1 MKTISF
7 TVSITF
13 NEEVDDPSSIKNV
26 LNNVYDA
33 VVSQYENGNGLAP
46 NDSNALTEKIEII
59 ENSTKQT
66 LTYKTVNYHDKQG

>member
-7 TVSITF
+7 TVNITF

-46 NDSNALTEKIEII
+46 NDSNALTEKIEIV
-59 ENSTKQT
+59 ERSTKQV
-66 LTYKTVNYHDKQG
+66 LTYETDPF

>member
-7 TVSITF
+7 TVNITF
-13 NEEVDDPSSIKNV
+13 NEEITERSSIKNV

-46 NDSNALTEKIEII
+46 NDSNALTEKIEIV
-59 ENSTKQT
+59 ERSTKQV
-66 LTYKTVNYHDKQG
+66 LTYETDPF

>member
-7 TVSITF
+7 TVNITF

-46 NDSNALTEKIEII
+46 NDSNALTKKIEIV
-59 ENSTKQT
+59 ERSTKQV
-66 LTYKTVNYHDKQG
+66 LTYETDPF

>member
-7 TVSITF
+7 TVNITF

-46 NDSNALTEKIEII
+46 NDSNALTKKIEIV
-59 ENSTKQT
+59 ERSTKQV
-66 LTYKTVNYHDKQG
+66 LTYGTDPF

>member
-7 TVSITF
+7 TVNITF
-13 NEEVDDPSSIKNV
+13 DEEVNNPSSIKNV

-46 NDSNALTEKIEII
+46 NDSNALTKKIEIV
-59 ENSTKQT
+59 ESSTKQV
-66 LTYKTVNYHDKQG
+66 LTYETDPY

>member
-7 TVSITF
+7 TVNITF
-13 NEEVDDPSSIKNV
+13 DEDVSEPSSIKNV
-26 LNNVYDA
+26 LNNVCDA
-33 VVSQYENGNGLAP
+33 IVCQYENGNGLAP
-46 NDSNALTEKIEII
+46 NNSNALTEKIEII